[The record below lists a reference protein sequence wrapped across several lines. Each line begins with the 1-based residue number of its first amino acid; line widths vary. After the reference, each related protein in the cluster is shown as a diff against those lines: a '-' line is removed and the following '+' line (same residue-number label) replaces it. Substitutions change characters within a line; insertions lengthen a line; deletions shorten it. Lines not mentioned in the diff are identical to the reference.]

1 MARRRRKS
9 AAASA
14 APAASA
20 GLSISRGSENKIGSL
35 AFLLGAAIAIVGGV
49 IYRGSE
55 NAYFASA
62 LIALG
67 LVVGILN
74 VKSNETTRFLMAS
87 VSLVIITSLS
97 GVVLGQ
103 VALIG
108 EYLEGI
114 TLAIL
119 TFVVPAGIIVALK
132 SIYELAAD

>member
-1 MARRRRKS
+1 MARRRKKS
-9 AAASA
+9 AAASSV
-14 APAASA
+14 PAANT
-20 GLSISRGSENKIGSL
+20 GLRISRGSENKVGSL

-49 IYRGSE
+49 VYRGSE

-67 LVVGILN
+67 LLVGILN
-74 VKSNETTRFLMAS
+74 VNRSETTKFLIAS
-87 VSLVIITSLS
+87 VSLVLMTSLS

-108 EYLEGI
+108 QYLEGV

-119 TFVVPAGIIVALK
+119 TFVVPAGIVVALK
-132 SIYELAAD
+132 SVYELASD